1 MSSAKMQTREVIAQ
15 SIPLQGGL
23 SASFAI
29 GLGLVLGIE
38 GVVIHLW
45 VATRSQPWAWVIAA
59 FNVATMYW
67 LWREYRSGLTAR
79 MTVDAAEI
87 LIDAGSRLKCRF
99 PRALI
104 AGTETAT
111 WRSVPDDAA
120 PGWVNTAKPLEP
132 NIIVRLGEPV
142 TARLALGITKRVS
155 RIGLRVDAPTQV
167 VDLLPLHGKTDAD
180 HEPV

>member
-1 MSSAKMQTREVIAQ
+1 MQTREVIAQ
-15 SIPLQGGL
+15 SIPLHGGL
-23 SASFAI
+23 SASLAI
-29 GLGLVLGIE
+29 GLGLVVSIE

-45 VATRSQPWAWVIAA
+45 VATRSQSWAWVIAA
-59 FNVATMYW
+59 LNVATLYW

-79 MTVDAAEI
+79 MSVGASEI
-87 LIDAGSRLKCRF
+87 AIDAGSRLRCRF
-99 PRALI
+99 PRALV

-132 NIIVRLGEPV
+132 NVIIRLSEPI
-142 TARLALGITKRVS
+142 TARLALGVTKEVS
-155 RIGLRVDAPTQV
+155 RIGLRVDAPTQAV
-167 VDLLPLHGKTDAD
+167 ELLPLHRKADAD